1 MLVLASFWTTLA
13 EGAVIPK
20 PRPALPAVVESVPA
34 PNSPVAPG
42 SRAIVATGPENVPL
56 PLPRPQRAANPPTVE
71 AVAPKDMVCRDPRI
85 RGVQNVTLVGHIP
98 GCGIASPVSVRE
110 IAGIKLTSPAM
121 LDCRTARTFANWLT
135 GVADVEARRSLGA
148 RITKVWVMGSYS
160 CRTRNNRPG
169 ARLSEHAVGRAVD
182 VGGVWLGNGRK
193 ITVLGN
199 WGKGA
204 PGQFLRTIW
213 KKACGPFNTVLGPG
227 ADRFHQDH
235 LHLDTAYRRS
245 SYCR

>member
-1 MLVLASFWTTLA
+1 MAWARIVLIAGLA
-13 EGAVIPK
+13 LAPSLSWPEAPGDQNIRVAISPLPPRK
-20 PRPALPAVVESVPA
+20 PEPPAGPA
-34 PNSPVAPG
+34 PVRSVAPG
-42 SRAIVATGPENVPL
+42 
-56 PLPRPQRAANPPTVE
+56 
-71 AVAPKDMVCRDPRI
+71 DMVCQDPRLKG
-85 RGVQNVTLVGHIP
+85 RVKASFAGRIP
-98 GCGIASPVSVRE
+98 GCGIANPVSVTE
-110 IAGIKLTSPAM
+110 IAGIKLTTDAL

-135 GVADVEARRSLGA
+135 GVADVEAKRTLGA
-148 RITKVWVMGSYS
+148 RITKVWVMGAYS

-169 ARLSEHAVGRAVD
+169 ARLSEHSVGRAVD

-193 ITVLGN
+193 VTVKDN

-213 KKACGPFNTVLGPG
+213 KKACGPFKTVLGPQ

-235 LHLDTAYRRS
+235 LHLDTAYRNS